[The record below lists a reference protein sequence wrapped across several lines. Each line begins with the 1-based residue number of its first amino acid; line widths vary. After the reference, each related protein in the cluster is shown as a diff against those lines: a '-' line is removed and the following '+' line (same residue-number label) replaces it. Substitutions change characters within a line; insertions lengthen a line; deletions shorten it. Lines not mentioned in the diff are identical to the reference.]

1 MRESRERLALRIL
14 LRGQEDYFADTQ
26 IPIQKTLLLRSTR
39 RTQRITRYDEREKSG
54 AFGAPG
60 IFLRDPSVFHA
71 RLCTNAGGSFFHIK
85 HTWYCKLQLT
95 ITTKNIV

>member
-39 RTQRITRYDEREKSG
+39 SG
-54 AFGAPG
+54 SHDTTNGRRAELLGRRAFFSGIHPSSMQGYAPMQG
-60 IFLRDPSVFHA
+60 DLFS
-71 RLCTNAGGSFFHIK
+71 T
-85 HTWYCKLQLT
+85 
-95 ITTKNIV
+95 